1 MPAPHEVLKDLVLG
15 IDHVGVAVSD
25 LDLAIAN
32 WTENF
37 GGRLH
42 SREINE
48 EQAIEEAM
56 IQFADGTQIQLLS
69 ALNSES
75 VISKFLAK
83 HGPGVQQ
90 VALRV
95 QNLTQAMAAL
105 TENDIPTVYP
115 VGKPGGG
122 GSSINFIHPKY
133 TGGVLIELVEYSS

>member
-1 MPAPHEVLKDLVLG
+1 MPAPHEVIKDLVLG
-15 IDHVGVAVSD
+15 IDHVGIAVPD
-25 LDLAIAN
+25 LDQAISN

-37 GGRLH
+37 GGHLH

-56 IQFADGTQIQLLS
+56 IRFADGTQIQLLS
-69 ALNSES
+69 AINPDS

-83 HGPGVQQ
+83 QGPGVQQ

-95 QNLTQAMAAL
+95 RNLTQAMTVL
-105 TENDIPTVYP
+105 SENEIPTVYP
-115 VGKPGGG
+115 VGKTGGS